1 MTTLEVLY
9 IIRDL
14 LDTLRFNAKLTD
26 SYYPLSNLQQQVL
39 QLIKKYE
46 KQM

>member
-14 LDTLRFNAKLTD
+14 LDTLRFNARLAD
-26 SYYPLSNLQQQVL
+26 SYYPLSNLQEQVL
-39 QLIKKYE
+39 ALIKKYE
-46 KQM
+46 KQL